1 MLDCKA
7 PPSHT
12 ASTSPVQCEKACSS
26 SAAATT
32 LTRVPSSTEICTVWE
47 GAPPL
52 KLTVPDVPAEPE
64 IVTSAPYADSTPAN
78 MPARTPAAPCR
89 MLVIVF
95 SPFVDVPNRYNVGH
109 MYRVYYP
116 TFHFVKYGP
125 GARST
130 RAAPGAWCPS
140 GPGARTFQQA
150 RRAKYPR
157 RPRRVASEHAWRTI
171 SLRNDRTCSAPAI
184 G

>member
-32 LTRVPSSTEICTVWE
+32 FTHVPSSTEICTVWK

-52 KLTVPDVPAEPE
+52 KLTVPEVPAEPE

-78 MPARTPAAPCR
+78 IPARTPAAPCR

-95 SPFVDVPNRYNVGH
+95 SPFVDISNRYNAVH
-109 MYRVYYP
+109 FQRAYHP

-130 RAAPGAWCPS
+130 HAALGAAGLAIATWASDHAVSFPFSFTATAGAPRGTARDS
-140 GPGARTFQQA
+140 GGS
-150 RRAKYPR
+150 PR
-157 RPRRVASEHAWRTI
+157 RGGR
-171 SLRNDRTCSAPAI
+171 
-184 G
+184 